1 MIRNTGLFMSQQDSM
16 EFPELLEKVQG
27 YMSEQYKEL
36 LSGDGEDNKDT
47 LISAIRQFLTDTRLS
62 VDDMDP
68 EQLTN
73 RLYREMAEYSFLT
86 PYLNYKVEDVEGIE
100 INSWDCIWVKFA
112 GGRMEPAEGQFLSP
126 KHARDVLT
134 RLLHQSKI
142 NMDYACP
149 LVRGHLDKNIRITVN
164 GGFGTLDEDVGIA
177 ASIRFVNPSHL
188 TKEDLIQFG
197 TLTPE
202 MMEFLIAMYRYG
214 ISLMLAG
221 ETDAGKTT
229 LMAIIMAVAVPY
241 SKKLY
246 TIENGTRE
254 FDLIVR
260 DTVDRILNSV
270 IHTVTRDSEDPKQAI
285 TQQMLLE
292 LGMTMNPD
300 YICMAEVKGSEAFET
315 IEAALTGHPVIGTTH
330 TDSAETIPD
339 RLVQLASIKGTTL
352 SDKTLYSM
360 ATKAFPILFYSE
372 KMADEVRRVTEICEC
387 TLENDRPKV
396 IPLWKYVTEYN
407 EVIDGKTVVHGNF
420 IKCGTISEQLQKRL
434 RRKGIPENLLQS
446 FLKGGQEK

>member
-1 MIRNTGLFMSQQDSM
+1 MIRNAGLFVSQQDSM
-16 EFPELLEKVQG
+16 NFPELLEKVQG

-36 LSGDGEDNKDT
+36 LSGEEGNNKDV
-47 LISAIRQFLTDTRLS
+47 LISAIKQFLMENRLS

-68 EQLTN
+68 DQLTN

-86 PYLNYKVEDVEGIE
+86 PYLSYEIPNVEGIE
-100 INSWDCIWVKFA
+100 INSWDCIWVKFS

-149 LVRGHLDKNIRITVN
+149 LVRGHLAKNIRITVN
-164 GGFGTLDEDVGIA
+164 GGFGTLDDDVGIA
-177 ASIRFVNPSHL
+177 ASIRFVNPNHL
-188 TKEDLIQFG
+188 KKEDLIKLG

-214 ISLMLAG
+214 QSMMLAG

-229 LMAIIMAVAVPY
+229 LMAIIMAAAV
-241 SKKLY
+241 SFVKKLY

-254 FDLIVR
+254 FDLLVR
-260 DTVDRILNSV
+260 DTANRILNNV
-270 IHTVTRDSEDPKQAI
+270 IHTVTRDSEDSKQAI

-330 TDSAETIPD
+330 TDSAETVPD
-339 RLVQLASIKGTTL
+339 RLVQLASIKGTTM
-352 SDKTLYSM
+352 SDTTLYYM
-360 ATKAFPILFYSE
+360 AAKAFPILFYSE

-387 TLENDRPKV
+387 SLENNHPKV
-396 IPLWKYVTEYN
+396 TPLWKYVTERN
-407 EVIDGKTVVHGNF
+407 ELVDGKTVVHGQF
-420 IKCGTISEQLQKRL
+420 VKCGTISAQMQDRL
-434 RRKGIPENLLQS
+434 RRKGIPEDLLQS